1 MPRTLLFILLLP
13 LTLTAQRKVNLTLF
27 GGFSNYSG
35 DLQDKRFTL
44 DQAHVGLGAGLSYEF
59 APKWNLHGTLKKGKV
74 SGDDK
79 YSNDP
84 LKKARNLNFVSDIYE
99 LALTVEYSFND
110 LYEKNWTP
118 YVFAGG
124 AFFHFNPKAKGGVA
138 LRPLSTEGQGFI
150 DGRDPYKLFAFSV
163 PVGGGIRVRV
173 SDNVYLGYEIG
184 FRATL
189 TDYIDD
195 VSKTYV
201 DQALLLQNRG
211 QTAVDLAFR
220 GDEVKPD
227 APYPA
232 QGAVR
237 GSPKYKDF
245 YYFSGVTL
253 SIGIF
258 DEGGKLFGG
267 GPRNGSVACPKSVL

>member
-1 MPRTLLFILLLP
+1 MSRTLLIILLLP
-13 LTLTAQRKVNLTLF
+13 LSLAAQRKLNLTVF

-44 DQAHVGLGAGLSYEF
+44 DQAHKAFGLGLNLEL
-59 APKWNLHGTLKKGKV
+59 APKWNLHGTLRVGKV

-79 YSNDP
+79 FSKDP
-84 LKKARNLNFVSDIYE
+84 LKRARNLNFVSNIYE
-99 LALTVEYSFND
+99 AALTAEYSFND
-110 LYEKNWTP
+110 LYYKNWTP

-124 AFFHFNPKAKGGVA
+124 SIFRFNPFAAGQRLVF
-138 LRPLSTEGQGFI
+138 LSTEGQGI
-150 DGRDPYKLFAFSV
+150 LPGTKPYRRITISL
-163 PVGGGIRVRV
+163 PVGGGVRVRV
-173 SDNVYLGYEIG
+173 TDNVYLGYEIG

-201 DQALLLQNRG
+201 DHDLLLASKG
-211 QTAVDLAFR
+211 QKAVDLAFR
-220 GDEVKPD
+220 GDEIKPD

-232 QGAVR
+232 AGTVR

-245 YYFSGVTL
+245 YYFSGITL
-253 SIGIF
+253 SIGITNE
-258 DEGGKLFGG
+258 DGKLFG
-267 GPRNGSVACPKSVL
+267 RNPGRGSVACPKSVL